1 MPHRVRSP
9 DDPTARMRL
18 AARAGKLTVLQSLR
32 YVTWNY
38 PSSAF
43 LQRA

>member
-18 AARAGKLTVLQSLR
+18 AALKLGD
-32 YVTWNY
+32 VTWNY